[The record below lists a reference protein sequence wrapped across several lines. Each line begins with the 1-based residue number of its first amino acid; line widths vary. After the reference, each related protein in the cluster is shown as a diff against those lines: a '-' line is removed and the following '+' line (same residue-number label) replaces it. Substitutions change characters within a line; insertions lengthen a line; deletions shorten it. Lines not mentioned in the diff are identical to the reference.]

1 MNHTYAVNLDAYDS
15 AVTAVACFV
24 ATFDCILVDPEVCHE
39 SNYFASSAFLASDIS
54 DQHHIVDLPLTCLC
68 DIDPLTLPES

>member
-15 AVTAVACFV
+15 AVTAVTAVACFV

-39 SNYFASSAFLASDIS
+39 SKYFA
-54 DQHHIVDLPLTCLC
+54 
-68 DIDPLTLPES
+68 